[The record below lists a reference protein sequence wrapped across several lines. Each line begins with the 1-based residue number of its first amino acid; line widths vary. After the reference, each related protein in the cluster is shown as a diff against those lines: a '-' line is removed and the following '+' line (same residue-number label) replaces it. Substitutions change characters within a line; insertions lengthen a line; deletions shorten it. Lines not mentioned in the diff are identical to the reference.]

1 MVSNIPK
8 DADRFN
14 RIVKGNIRRDL
25 KDLIAKDDLIGK
37 RGKDKV
43 VIPVPHIN
51 LPRFKYGKND
61 DEGGVG
67 QGEGEIGDEVRPAD
81 QGEEGGDPKAG
92 EEAGEHMLELT
103 VEELAQIL
111 GEELELPRIEP
122 RGKRTI
128 YQQFDHY
135 AGLRRK
141 GPRSLLRL
149 KRTFCEALKREIS
162 SGEYNPDDPIIS
174 IEKDDMRY
182 RSWKTKDIPESSAV
196 VMYLMDVSGSMTD
209 RHKSIARK
217 IAFWT
222 DVWLRANYKGLESR
236 YIIHDSTAV
245 EVDEETFYKTTTS
258 GGTKIVSGYIEA
270 QKIIKR
276 NYDPADWNIYLFQFS
291 DGDNWDRENTEEFN
305 VLKGGLMDALNLLCY
320 AQIDIKYVY
329 SSRYGGTMVEER
341 TGKYIGDLE
350 EFIKESKYK
359 DKLFTAR
366 LKGEEDILP
375 AIKTFLG
382 TGK

>member
-14 RIVKGNIRRDL
+14 RIVKGNIRKDL
-25 KDLIAKDDLIGK
+25 KDLIAKDDLIGR

-51 LPRFKYGKND
+51 LPRFKHGDNKD
-61 DEGGVG
+61 DGGVG
-67 QGEGEIGDEVRPAD
+67 QGDGDIGDKVKPAD
-81 QGEEGGDPKAG
+81 KGEEGDDPKAG
-92 EEAGEHMLELT
+92 EDAGEHMLELT
-103 VEELAQIL
+103 VEELAEIM
-111 GEELELPRIEP
+111 GEELKLPRIEP

-135 AGLRRK
+135 SGLRRK
-141 GPRSLLRL
+141 GPRALMRF
-149 KRTFCEALKREIS
+149 KRTHLQALKRQIA
-162 SGEYNPDDPIIS
+162 SGEYNPNDPMIC

-196 VMYLMDVSGSMTD
+196 VMYLMDVSGSMSD

-217 IAFWT
+217 IASWT

-236 YIIHDSTAV
+236 YIIHDSVAA

-270 QKIIKR
+270 QKIIKQS
-276 NYDPADWNIYLFQFS
+276 YDPADWNIYLFQFS
-291 DGDNWDRENTEEFN
+291 DGDNWGNNEDEFN
-305 VLKGGLMDALNLLCY
+305 VLKGGLMQALNLLCY
-320 AQIDIKYVY
+320 AQIDVPWFYNTR
-329 SSRYGGTMVEER
+329 SGGKSEEVM
-341 TGKYIGDLE
+341 GGYLGDLE
-350 EFIKESKYK
+350 KFIKESKYK
-359 DKLFTAR
+359 DKLLTAR
-366 LKGEEDILP
+366 LQDEEDILP
-375 AIKTFLG
+375 AIQTFLG